1 MEETNMIRVLAL
13 GVFDILH
20 LGHLYYLNQA
30 KSLGDELVVVVA
42 SDSKASFKMGEMGEP
57 IFPEQV
63 RLEIISSL
71 KPVSKAVLN
80 NGRDLYKIIE
90 ELKPNIIALGYDQK
104 YDIVKMEKE
113 LAKMGLKVKVKRL
126 RRHPNSLLSRSKIIY
141 AIVSR
146 DWT

>member
-1 MEETNMIRVLAL
+1 MIRIMAL

-42 SDSKASFKMGEMGEP
+42 CDSKGNLTMGELGEP
-57 IFPEQV
+57 IFPEQM

-71 KPVSKAVLN
+71 KPVDQAVLN

-104 YDIVKMEKE
+104 YDIVKMERE
-113 LAKMGLKVKVKRL
+113 LAKMGLNVKVKRL
-126 RRHPNSLLSRSKIIY
+126 RKHPNSLLSSSKIIY
-141 AIVSR
+141 SIVSR

>member
-1 MEETNMIRVLAL
+1 MIRVLAL

-20 LGHLYYLNQA
+20 LGHLYYLKQA

-42 SDSKASFKMGEMGEP
+42 SDSKVTSKMGKP
-57 IFPEQV
+57 VFPEEV
-63 RLEIISSL
+63 RLEIIRSL
-71 KPVSKAVLN
+71 KPVDHAILN

-104 YDIVKMEKE
+104 YDIIKMEKE
-113 LAKMGLKVKVKRL
+113 FAKMGLEVKVKRL
-126 RRHPNSLLSRSKIIY
+126 RKHQNALLSSSKIIY
-141 AIVSR
+141 TIVSR

>member
-1 MEETNMIRVLAL
+1 MTRVMAL

-42 SDSKASFKMGEMGEP
+42 SDPKANLKMGELEEP
-57 IFPEQV
+57 MFPEQV
-63 RLEIISSL
+63 RLEIISAL
-71 KPVSKAVLN
+71 KPVDHAVLN
-80 NGRDLYKIIE
+80 NGQDLYKIIE

-104 YDIVKMEKE
+104 YDIVKMEKK
-113 LAKMGLKVKVKRL
+113 LAKMGLEVKVKRL
-126 RRHPNSLLSRSKIIY
+126 RKHPNSLLSSSKIVYTII
-141 AIVSR
+141 AK

>member
-1 MEETNMIRVLAL
+1 MIRVLAL

-57 IFPEQV
+57 VFPEQV

-71 KPVSKAVLN
+71 KPVDQAVLN

-113 LAKMGLKVKVKRL
+113 IAKMGLKVKVKRL
-126 RRHPNSLLSRSKIIY
+126 KKHPNSLLSSSKIIY
-141 AIVSR
+141 SIVSR

>member
-1 MEETNMIRVLAL
+1 MIRVLAL

-20 LGHLYYLNQA
+20 LGHLYFLNQA

-42 SDSKASFKMGEMGEP
+42 SDSNASFKMGEMGEP
-57 IFPEQV
+57 VFPEQV
-63 RLEIISSL
+63 RLEIIRSL
-71 KPVSKAVLN
+71 KPVDQAVLN

-113 LAKMGLKVKVKRL
+113 LARIGLEVKVKRL
-126 RRHPNSLLSRSKIIY
+126 RKHPNGLLSSSKIIY
-141 AIVSR
+141 SIVSR
-146 DWT
+146 QWT